1 MSAKRQR
8 DSSISSKQGPQ
19 KFDCSRF
26 DIVLSLPIAKEH
38 TAVVRRGSQSRVCQ
52 RMRGEWLDF
61 LEPIRQEGQNGGDT
75 FFKVA
80 ASDGRMLLL
89 LTEARSR
96 SGRPVAR
103 VAEATRETSGPL
115 MRPTES
121 ERG

>member
-1 MSAKRQR
+1 
-8 DSSISSKQGPQ
+8 
-19 KFDCSRF
+19 
-26 DIVLSLPIAKEH
+26 
-38 TAVVRRGSQSRVCQ
+38 
-52 RMRGEWLDF
+52 MRGEWLDF
-61 LEPIRQEGQNGGDT
+61 LEPIRQEVQNGGDT

-96 SGRPVAR
+96 PGRPVAR
-103 VAEATRETSGPL
+103 VAEATRRTSGPL